1 MQNRSLTDPTSWRV
15 RAAIHDYRRSADP
28 LVVPDEKLPAL
39 SIRRRFWAQ
48 CQDGFWFFLPWHRM
62 DLHFFEQI
70 VAAAVVQLGGP
81 RTERCRTG
89 TTVSLHRPGSCRR
102 SSTTPPC
109 PTARRTTS
117 MKRRVTQ
124 PVTQANLLR
133 MHATLP
139 CKPREPSP
147 ILPARMRTTS
157 AGFPPTSRTTVRVLG
172 AWSASRMGRYTVLWG
187 TGGVN
192 GQLRYRQP
200 GPDLLVALCQYRPP
214 LGGLPHP

>member
-1 MQNRSLTDPTSWRV
+1 
-15 RAAIHDYRRSADP
+15 
-28 LVVPDEKLPAL
+28 
-39 SIRRRFWAQ
+39 
-48 CQDGFWFFLPWHRM
+48 M